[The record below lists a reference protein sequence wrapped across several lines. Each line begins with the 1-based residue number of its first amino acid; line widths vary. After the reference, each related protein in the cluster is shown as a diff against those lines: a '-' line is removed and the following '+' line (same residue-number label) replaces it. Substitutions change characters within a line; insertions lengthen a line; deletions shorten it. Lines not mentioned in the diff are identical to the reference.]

1 MSRNRNL
8 AGLAALGALGYM
20 MARGGKKTP
29 AEAAAT
35 PVEDRGSMARALIE
49 DDRESQ
55 RGEFNPAGL
64 KRNTE
69 TGEMYDP
76 SGDVLGRPATRPAS
90 PASASRMPSADADF
104 PPVKTPRRNVAGDYT
119 RKMGA
124 TAEELAAYR
133 NREITPPRMTPEMR
147 KKAESQALERVTPE
161 EMLVGGPGLKA
172 VNAAAKRLAAPRLAE
187 YTQPLLSGPTARLTG
202 PSRAELTA
210 AERAARDAARRAE
223 TARENAARYN
233 TEGPLGGEGFIMRKK
248 GGAVKAKKM
257 ASGGSVNS
265 ASRRGDGIAQR
276 GKTKGRM
283 R

>member
-1 MSRNRNL
+1 MAKRERNL
-8 AGLAALGALGYM
+8 AGLAALGALGMY
-20 MARGGKKTP
+20 MARGDKKTA

-35 PVEDRGSMARALIE
+35 PVQERGTMPSALIE

-76 SGDVLGRPATRPAS
+76 SGEVLGRPAIIQRPVVDTPGGRVQSTRSKAKPYA
-90 PASASRMPSADADF
+90 REEFLTDL
-104 PPVKTPRRNVAGDYT
+104 T
-119 RKMGA
+119 R
-124 TAEELAAYR
+124 
-133 NREITPPRMTPEMR
+133 EMAR
-147 KKAESQALERVTPE
+147 GVRGRIPI
-161 EMLVGGPGLKA
+161 VG
-172 VNAAAKRLAAPRLAE
+172 
-187 YTQPLLSGPTARLTG
+187 TQNPQRG
-202 PSRAELTA
+202 PSFEEIRQKNEQDRIDALRASGGM
-210 AERAARDAARRAE
+210 RA
-223 TARENAARYN
+223 
-233 TEGPLGGEGFIMRKK
+233 K
-248 GGAVKAKKM
+248 GGAIKM

>member
-1 MSRNRNL
+1 MSKNRNL

-20 MARGGKKTP
+20 MARGGKKPP

-76 SGDVLGRPATRPAS
+76 SGDVLGGRFTGRQRPVVSTPGGRVQPTRSMAPATSARDDTTSLARETARAGRGAIAAMGNQNPQRGPAFS
-90 PASASRMPSADADF
+90 NLEEMRAINAGRENITDLTREMSRGVRGRI
-104 PPVKTPRRNVAGDYT
+104 PVVGTQNPQRGP
-119 RKMGA
+119 
-124 TAEELAAYR
+124 TAEELFEYR
-133 NREITPPRMTPEMR
+133 R
-147 KKAESQALERVTPE
+147 SQATDG
-161 EMLVGGPGLKA
+161 M
-172 VNAAAKRLAAPRLAE
+172 
-187 YTQPLLSGPTARLTG
+187 
-202 PSRAELTA
+202 
-210 AERAARDAARRAE
+210 
-223 TARENAARYN
+223 
-233 TEGPLGGEGFIMRKK
+233 KK
-248 GGAVKAKKM
+248 GGVTKKM

>member
-1 MSRNRNL
+1 MAKRERNL
-8 AGLAALGALGYM
+8 AGLAALGALGMY
-20 MARGGKKTP
+20 MARGDKKTA

-35 PVEDRGSMARALIE
+35 PVQERGTMPSALIE

-76 SGDVLGRPATRPAS
+76 SGEVLGGGFTGRQRPVVATPGGS
-90 PASASRMPSADADF
+90 VQSARSKAKPYAREEFLTDL
-104 PPVKTPRRNVAGDYT
+104 T
-119 RKMGA
+119 R
-124 TAEELAAYR
+124 ELAR
-133 NREITPPRMTPEMR
+133 GVRGRIP
-147 KKAESQALERVTPE
+147 
-161 EMLVGGPGLKA
+161 LVG
-172 VNAAAKRLAAPRLAE
+172 
-187 YTQPLLSGPTARLTG
+187 TQNPQRG
-202 PSRAELTA
+202 PSFEEIRQKNEQDRIDALRASGGM
-210 AERAARDAARRAE
+210 RA
-223 TARENAARYN
+223 
-233 TEGPLGGEGFIMRKK
+233 K
-248 GGAVKAKKM
+248 GGAIKM